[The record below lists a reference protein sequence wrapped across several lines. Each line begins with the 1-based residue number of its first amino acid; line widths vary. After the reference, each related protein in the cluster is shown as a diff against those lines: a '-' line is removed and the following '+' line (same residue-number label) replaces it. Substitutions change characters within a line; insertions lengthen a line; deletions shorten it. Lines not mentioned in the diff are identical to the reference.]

1 MLKVFNDVIGMEFGL
16 DKCTNAT
23 FIKGRSTS
31 MSEIK
36 LDESTNIREVDR
48 EFPCKY
54 LFQDEGKKYSIE
66 R

>member
-1 MLKVFNDVIGMEFGL
+1 MLKIFSGDIRMEFGL
-16 DKCTNAT
+16 EKT
-23 FIKGRSTS
+23 FIKERSTS